1 MIFSNGCLWFAQLIL
16 QNSKTDKRVFE
27 ALVKQYNKEAI
38 TNIVGDKVW
47 QYTADE
53 MNQNILS
60 LLLLLENTLAIGM
73 VLLIIANSNK
83 SACFLTIIMLHFCK

>member
-53 MNQNILS
+53 MNQNTLS
-60 LLLLLENTLAIGM
+60 LLLLLENTFAIGM
-73 VLLIIANSNK
+73 VTAYYRKLK
-83 SACFLTIIMLHFCK
+83 

>member
-27 ALVKQYNKEAI
+27 ELVKQYNKEAI

-47 QYTADE
+47 
-53 MNQNILS
+53 
-60 LLLLLENTLAIGM
+60 
-73 VLLIIANSNK
+73 
-83 SACFLTIIMLHFCK
+83 

>member
-16 QNSKTDKRVFE
+16 HNSKMDKRVFE

-53 MNQNILS
+53 MNQNTLS
-60 LLLLLENTLAIGM
+60 LLLLLENTFAIGM
-73 VLLIIANSNK
+73 VTAYYSKLK
-83 SACFLTIIMLHFCK
+83 